1 MFKKIRHISAWLMLL
16 FSFKQAAAQV
26 AMPDTVCIGSSRIY
40 KVNDATTPSTY
51 TWKIDGAVQTSTR
64 NELNVTWNIPG
75 TYQLTVQEHAN
86 NGCDGDIRS
95 GTVYVNPL
103 PIANAGP
110 DAIVCFG
117 NTLRLNGSGGT
128 LYQWS
133 PPIYLSNPAI
143 ANPIVQI
150 PVPGVYKY
158 VLNVSSNGCKSLK
171 GDTISVTMLPSV
183 KVFAG
188 NDTSISINQQ
198 LQLNAVDVSNT
209 GFINY
214 NWSPSFAISNSGIK
228 NPVFSFNTV
237 TNNNGLTYTVTATSP
252 EGCKATDNITIKVF
266 EKPDLF
272 VPSAFT
278 PNNDGLNDF
287 AVVVPVGIK
296 ELKYFKIFNRWGI
309 EMFSTTDYRKGWNGL
324 SKGKEQPSS
333 VFVFQA
339 MGVDYNGNTIF
350 KKGTVTLIR

>member
-1 MFKKIRHISAWLMLL
+1 MFKKIQHISAWLMLF

-40 KVNDATTPSTY
+40 KVNDAATPSTY

-64 NELNVTWNIPG
+64 NELSVIWNIPG

-117 NTLRLNGSGGT
+117 NTIQLNGSGGT
-128 LYQWS
+128 QYQWS
-133 PPIYLSNPAI
+133 PPTYLSGTTI
-143 ANPIVQI
+143 ADPIVKL
-150 PVPGVYKY
+150 PAAGVYKY
-158 VLNVSSNGCKSLK
+158 VLNVSSNGCRSLK
-171 GDTISVTMLPSV
+171 GDTVSITMLPPV
-183 KVFAG
+183 KIFAG

-198 LQLNAVDVSNT
+198 LQLNAVDITNS
-209 GFINY
+209 GFISY
-214 NWSPSFAISNSGIK
+214 NWSPSFRLNNGSIK
-228 NPVFSFNTV
+228 NPIFSSPVV
-237 TNNNGLTYTVTATSP
+237 TNNSGNTYVVTATTTD
-252 EGCKATDNITIKVF
+252 GCKASDNITNKVF

-272 VPSAFT
+272 VPTAFT

-287 AVVVPVGIK
+287 AVVIPVGIK
-296 ELKYFKIFNRWGI
+296 ELKYFRIFSRWGI
-309 EMFSTTDYRKGWNGL
+309 NVFSTTDYTKGWNGL
-324 SKGKEQPSS
+324 FNGQPQPSS
-333 VFVFQA
+333 VFVFEA

-350 KKGTVTLIR
+350 KKGTITLIR